1 GIVTGKRGLL
11 PRPVEHY
18 MASLHPQERAAIA
31 DFLGVAVIG
40 GPQTLRQGLAQLA
53 RLTQADEFI
62 MVSDVYE
69 PELRLRSLE
78 LTAAAM
84 QALPINEA
92 ILAAEGQ

>member
-1 GIVTGKRGLL
+1 VENYMDSL
-11 PRPVEHY
+11 P
-18 MASLHPQERAAIA
+18 PQERAAIA

-40 GPQTLRQGLAQLA
+40 GPQTLREGLVQLA

-84 QALPINEA
+84 QALPMDA
-92 ILAAEGQ
+92 AALAAEGQ